1 MCMSIEQA
9 EHALL
14 NFEYF
19 LHHTQIDV
27 IQKTQNRAFKADDM
41 FESNPVKRSHFTEL
55 LKSVTSVMC
64 EIGSENTKKPGKKK
78 TPQRYCNGLIYLF
91 ILSALGHC
99 YHDNSLMAS
108 FASLFYS
115 LSFFTPLPSYL
126 QYLCLKNPHDRC
138 NSTFPFATHYPL
150 LFIPNS
156 PLMKACSLKDKIQKK
171 KSQGVNRLQER
182 QRSDGLEMMQ
192 HQSVFCVGF
201 LPSDKNETEQG
212 SLQYQRPLSPVICW
226 EHGEWSLM
234 LFCYQLSSVSL
245 QMNCWYRL
253 MSYSLSL
260 LFFFFLLV
268 SSGSTDCVSPIQIHL
283 TGSHYITKQPH
294 LPLYQCN
301 RWTNSAQALVT
312 LGWWQGNATSS
323 GHRSLLV

>member
-1 MCMSIEQA
+1 MSIEQA

-41 FESNPVKRSHFTEL
+41 FESNPVKRGHFIEL
-55 LKSVTSVMC
+55 LKSVTSGMC
-64 EIGSENTKKPGKKK
+64 EIGNENTKNPEKK
-78 TPQRYCNGLIYLF
+78 PQRYCNRLIYLF

-108 FASLFYS
+108 FASLF
-115 LSFFTPLPSYL
+115 LIFFHSFLPSYL

-138 NSTFPFATHYPL
+138 NPTFPFATHCPL

-156 PLMKACSLKDKIQKK
+156 PITKACSLKDKIQKK
-171 KSQGVNRLQER
+171 SGCKQTSGETTFWWSRNDATSKCLRA
-182 QRSDGLEMMQ
+182 
-192 HQSVFCVGF
+192 GF

-260 LFFFFLLV
+260 LFFF
-268 SSGSTDCVSPIQIHL
+268 SSGF
-283 TGSHYITKQPH
+283 
-294 LPLYQCN
+294 
-301 RWTNSAQALVT
+301 
-312 LGWWQGNATSS
+312 
-323 GHRSLLV
+323 

>member
-1 MCMSIEQA
+1 MGYFST
-9 EHALL
+9 
-14 NFEYF
+14 F
-19 LHHTQIDV
+19 LHIVSWCEKKQQQQRKVFLENHFVLHCGCQVYVNRASRTCSVEFWIFFASFFDV
-27 IQKTQNRAFKADDM
+27 IHKTQNRAFKADDM
-41 FESNPVKRSHFTEL
+41 FESNPVKRGHFTEL
-55 LKSVTSVMC
+55 LKSVTSGVC
-64 EIGSENTKKPGKKK
+64 EIGSENTKKPEKEK
-78 TPQRYCNGLIYLF
+78 PQRNCNRLIYLF

-99 YHDNSLMAS
+99 YHDNSLMAC
-108 FASLFYS
+108 FASLF
-115 LSFFTPLPSYL
+115 LIFFFTPLPSYL

-138 NSTFPFATHYPL
+138 NSTFPFATHCPL

-156 PLMKACSLKDKIQKK
+156 PLMKACSLKEKIQKK
-171 KSQGVNRLQER
+171 KNQGVNRLQER

-192 HQSVFCVGF
+192 HQSVCVRAGF

-260 LFFFFLLV
+260 LFFF
-268 SSGSTDCVSPIQIHL
+268 SSGF
-283 TGSHYITKQPH
+283 
-294 LPLYQCN
+294 
-301 RWTNSAQALVT
+301 
-312 LGWWQGNATSS
+312 
-323 GHRSLLV
+323 